1 MHYTNVF
8 VNQGRILQD
17 SRGFRKI
24 YRPPLNLKNHY
35 ASWSPVLHYLMSPLW
50 PMSFL
55 QKFHFFK
62 SKIGN
67 LSVVHKI
74 RIEYIKPKLGIS
86 FGNSTANN
94 KLSWDIFYIDT
105 KNIEH
110 QSWTRNIKNK
120 VTIMYHHNHLYN
132 IHVKNKIII
141 NVTKAMPTKDLHQYP
156 GVEMIQQRLLKKKR
170 RQRHRNHNIW
180 CL

>member
-1 MHYTNVF
+1 MHNALHQWFCESGQNFT
-8 VNQGRILQD
+8 
-17 SRGFRKI
+17 GFQRFQENI
-24 YRPPLNLKNHY
+24 EASLKPEELLCN
-35 ASWSPVLHYLMSPLW
+35 SWSPVLHYLMSPLW

-141 NVTKAMPTKDLHQYP
+141 NVTKAMPTKDLH
-156 GVEMIQQRLLKKKR
+156 
-170 RQRHRNHNIW
+170 
-180 CL
+180 